1 MKKSLPSYPKLLAL
15 CSLPLVTICFAT
27 IARAQENHLM
37 PAPPPMKFISSNER
51 SQLSAARDNKTRI
64 RATLEMAETRLQHA
78 EEMTTAQRY
87 DDAASDLG
95 CYQGLMEDAL
105 HFLSDLGNPGKL
117 RDLYKRLELSLR
129 AHAPRLEAMRRTTPA
144 EYAVNIKTIMD
155 FTRDAR
161 TEALNAFYGNT
172 VLRENAE
179 EGTSGGRASTAT
191 PTRTASPQEPHN
203 QP

>member
-1 MKKSLPSYPKLLAL
+1 MKKYLPSYPKLLAL
-15 CSLPLVTICFAT
+15 CFLPLVILCLADQ
-27 IARAQENHLM
+27 AHAQENHLM

-51 SQLSAARDNKTRI
+51 SQLSATHDTKSRI
-64 RATLEMAETRLQHA
+64 RANLELAETRLQHA
-78 EEMTTAQRY
+78 EEMTSAQRY

-105 HFLSDLGNPGKL
+105 HFLADTGNPGKL
-117 RDLYKRLELSLR
+117 RDLYKRVELSLR
-129 AHAPRLEAMRRTTPA
+129 AHAPRLEAMRRATPV
-144 EYAVNIKTIMD
+144 EYAVNIKAIMD

-179 EGTSGGRASTAT
+179 DGRGGSSSNAPPAKA
-191 PTRTASPQEPHN
+191 ASPREPQN